1 VTAPTSRAGLEAE
14 ATPLNSLSAL
24 AVGGNQPPGKNDPPL
39 MTAEAI
45 VGLSSLASIR
55 EIILY
60 LRQSGEVFAEHET
73 ADELLARA
81 NLRRIEQALP
91 PFALLPTSLPKVV
104 RQDKPEK
111 VTLPR
116 PLSVRTRADWAGLV
130 VTSPAE

>member
-1 VTAPTSRAGLEAE
+1 
-14 ATPLNSLSAL
+14 LSAL

-73 ADELLARA
+73 PMSCWPARIS
-81 NLRRIEQALP
+81 R
-91 PFALLPTSLPKVV
+91 
-104 RQDKPEK
+104 
-111 VTLPR
+111 
-116 PLSVRTRADWAGLV
+116 G
-130 VTSPAE
+130 